1 LDADY
6 YATIQGGPTRGGL
19 LTRPS
24 RHAPASPGARS
35 DRAWL
40 RMVER
45 AVGGW
50 APTLRQS
57 VALVALF
64 LVAAVTVVITLGLV
78 GVLLI
83 TGLGIVLTWLQR
95 AGRAPRG

>member
-1 LDADY
+1 
-6 YATIQGGPTRGGL
+6 
-19 LTRPS
+19 
-24 RHAPASPGARS
+24 
-35 DRAWL
+35 
-40 RMVER
+40 MVER

-64 LVAAVTVVITLGLV
+64 LAAAVTVVITLGLV

-95 AGRAPRG
+95 AGRTPRD

>member
-6 YATIQGGPTRGGL
+6 YATIQRGPTRGGPAG
-19 LTRPS
+19 RPA
-24 RHAPASPGARS
+24 RHVPASPGARS

-64 LVAAVTVVITLGLV
+64 LAAAVTVVITLGLV
-78 GVLLI
+78 GVLLV
-83 TGLGIVLTWLQR
+83 TGLGIVLTWSQL
-95 AGRAPRG
+95 AGRA

>member
-6 YATIQGGPTRGGL
+6 YATVQRGPTRGGPSG
-19 LTRPS
+19 RPS
-24 RHAPASPGARS
+24 RHVAASAGARS

-64 LVAAVTVVITLGLV
+64 LAAAVTVVITLGLV
-78 GVLLI
+78 GVLLV

-95 AGRAPRG
+95 AGRA